1 MPTRRHA
8 IIPRT
13 RPALCATGP
22 LMEQQTLL
30 YFIAGILIAVGVIG
44 TMLPVL
50 PGLPLVF
57 GGMLLAAWANGFEKI
72 SGRTV
77 AVLGIMTLCS
87 FAIDIFST
95 AVGAKRVGASRKAL
109 LGAVLGTVGGLFFVP
124 IGLFVGPFVGALLG
138 ELWHLRKVDRDGLGQ
153 AAKVGIGTWIG
164 IVLGVALKLALAF
177 AMIALFLLAW
187 HF

>member
-1 MPTRRHA
+1 MSP
-8 IIPRT
+8 P
-13 RPALCATGP
+13 LGP
-22 LMEQQTLL
+22 LDRVASIKVKLGLL
-30 YFIAGILIAVGVIG
+30 VAVS
-44 TMLPVL
+44 VL
-50 PGLPLVF
+50 V
-57 GGMLLAAWANGFEKI
+57 A
-72 SGRTV
+72 
-77 AVLGIMTLCS
+77 AVLGTGAAAGGVAAWLAIPVTVALALGVTQLLAVGMTSPLRQM
-87 FAIDIFST
+87 T
-95 AVGAKRVGASRKAL
+95 EAVGAKRVGASRKAL